1 MKTLV
6 IIIMAAIIS
15 VFSLNID
22 NLMQENQELKQENF
36 MLKQARAESIQ
47 EEVEEAVDYIEVEIT
62 HYTHT
67 GNNTASGVYPVAGR
81 TVACNFL
88 PLGTRIRING
98 QEFLVED
105 TGGMEG
111 LVVDVFVD
119 TEDEAWENGRYT
131 TVIEVLG

>member
-105 TGGMEG
+105 TGAMTG
-111 LVVDVFVD
+111 LVVDIFVD
-119 TEDEAWENGRYT
+119 TEDEAWEKGRYT
-131 TVIEVLG
+131 TIIEVLG

>member
-15 VFSLNID
+15 AFSLNID

-105 TGGMEG
+105 RVG
-111 LVVDVFVD
+111 LSGNIIDIFVD
-119 TEDEAWENGRYT
+119 TEDEAWEKGRYT
-131 TVIEVLG
+131 AVIEVLG